1 MYNVTVIKNNK
12 IIQQFNTDKSIA
24 DIWYAYRK
32 QYNNIGL
39 QANNKF
45 SFTIYIN

>member
-1 MYNVTVIKNNK
+1 MNSITVIKNNK

-24 DIWYAYRK
+24 DIWCAYRK
-32 QYNNIGL
+32 LYNNIGL